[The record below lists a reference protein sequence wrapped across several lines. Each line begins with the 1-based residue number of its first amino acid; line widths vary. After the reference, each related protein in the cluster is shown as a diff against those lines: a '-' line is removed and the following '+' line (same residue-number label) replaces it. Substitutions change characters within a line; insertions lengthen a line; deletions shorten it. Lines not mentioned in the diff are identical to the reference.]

1 MIYQTG
7 TIATTAGQTKI
18 KGTGTRWKDNLA
30 GISEG
35 CPISYLINNVVY
47 MNTVLSVNSDTEINL
62 TYPVPIAATAAKY
75 QIATF
80 VLDSMSDG
88 VRKMLANQQYIQYF
102 LRNMDTWMT
111 QDGIVEVK
119 TPTGESVR
127 LESLVELK
135 KQIDGKLNKT
145 GGTITKNSDALNL
158 RNTSENQALFLG
170 FQKMDGKRR
179 GYIGA
184 PNDKDR
190 LAFVNDI
197 AGTAL
202 VLTEDG
208 KLTWQGRD
216 LAALNRVTGEAR
228 AAASWFA
235 GQSGAGATFIK
246 LCTIGAGDGA
256 SSSQRYQIF
265 VTNTSSSG
273 YSSSGTGSEMEQHFG
288 VVNVTIGNGTKPE
301 KNVLGSYFCTGH
313 FDINSQTVAPILIK
327 QLNAY
332 KAEIW
337 MRAGSYTNY
346 TCLANTQGDIEISQH
361 VTDATLV
368 PVSNGVQS
376 SYYIPNIKVFSMAGD
391 FGIGL
396 SPSEATNTSF
406 LDNVN
411 RTDLR
416 SGRYRI
422 GPPTTGTFP
431 PETGAYGAVLYHDVY
446 GIQSTSGRPFV
457 TQLLLHYADRG
468 ASSYR
473 RAFDPVTNSWTEWRQ
488 LARYGDFG
496 WGGRGEGVAYNWT
509 TASVTEHFRANAST
523 IWRTEATNDWTFRY
537 CPNLMFKTGDTFA
550 NIGVDIYTGIV
561 KTSAGITANTTT
573 YKTNLLWGTS
583 NTTVDSQGNIKK
595 ASPVIKV
602 FTDHIEL
609 NDESEGVE
617 LEKLGTGR
625 YKLKGILGMNSDASW
640 GGIHGGLVVPNG
652 INNLPLVWADFDVL
666 PDGDII
672 IETRY
677 RKHTLHPRLEAQRL
691 MTYPEFLDENDV
703 EREDYD
709 YCDIPNGHWIDVR
722 VNMPSDSIYNQKL
735 AEAERLAKIE
745 AERVAKEEAEKAA
758 REEAERLEEES
769 KQE

>member
-1 MIYQTG
+1 
-7 TIATTAGQTKI
+7 
-18 KGTGTRWKDNLA
+18 
-30 GISEG
+30 
-35 CPISYLINNVVY
+35 
-47 MNTVLSVNSDTEINL
+47 
-62 TYPVPIAATAAKY
+62 
-75 QIATF
+75 
-80 VLDSMSDG
+80 
-88 VRKMLANQQYIQYF
+88 
-102 LRNMDTWMT
+102 
-111 QDGIVEVK
+111 
-119 TPTGESVR
+119 
-127 LESLVELK
+127 
-135 KQIDGKLNKT
+135 
-145 GGTITKNSDALNL
+145 
-158 RNTSENQALFLG
+158 
-170 FQKMDGKRR
+170 MDGKRR

-235 GQSGAGATFIK
+235 GQSGNGATFIK
-246 LCTIGAGDGA
+246 LCTIGTGESA
-256 SSSQRYQIF
+256 SQSQRYQIF
-265 VTNTSSSG
+265 VTNTSASG
-273 YSSSGTGSEMEQHFG
+273 YSSSGTNSESEQHFG
-288 VVNVTIGNGTKPE
+288 IVNLTIGNGQKPE
-301 KNVLGSYFCTGH
+301 KNIMGSYFCTGH
-313 FDINSQTVAPILIK
+313 FDISSATIAPILIK
-327 QLNAY
+327 QINTF

-337 MRAGSYTNY
+337 MRASSYSNY

-368 PVSNGVQS
+368 PVSNGAQS
-376 SYYIPNIKVFSMAGD
+376 SYYISNVKLFSMVGD
-391 FGIGL
+391 GGIGGNAIQIPDGQGL
-396 SPSEATNTSF
+396 FSFFGSNPSGFYRSGSGVSQKPSDYGWADFIWVKHSNGHGRLICLTN
-406 LDNVN
+406 DN
-411 RTDLR
+411 RTFEVR
-416 SGRYRI
+416 QSG
-422 GPPTTGTFP
+422 GSFDVWK
-431 PETGAYGAVLYHDVY
+431 ETMRV
-446 GIQSTSGRPFV
+446 
-457 TQLLLHYADRG
+457 
-468 ASSYR
+468 
-473 RAFDPVTNSWTEWRQ
+473 
-488 LARYGDFG
+488 GDFG

-523 IWRTEATNDWTFRY
+523 IWRTEAANDWTFRY

-573 YKTNLLWGTS
+573 YKTNLLYGTA
-583 NTTVDSQGNIKK
+583 NTTKDANGNLKA

-602 FTDHIEL
+602 YSDHIEL

-625 YKLKGILGMNSDASW
+625 YKLKGTLGMNSDASW

-691 MTYPEFLDENDV
+691 MTYPEFLDENNV

-745 AERVAKEEAEKAA
+745 AERIAEEEAEKAA

-769 KQE
+769 KQEQASKLEE

>member
-62 TYPVPIAATAAKY
+62 TYPVPVAASAAKY

-102 LRNMDTWMT
+102 LRNMDTWLT
-111 QDGIVEVK
+111 QDGIVEIK
-119 TPTGESVR
+119 TPTGETVK
-127 LESLVELK
+127 LESIIALRKL
-135 KQIDGKLNKT
+135 IDGKL
-145 GGTITKNSDALNL
+145 S
-158 RNTSENQALFLG
+158 
-170 FQKMDGKRR
+170 
-179 GYIGA
+179 
-184 PNDKDR
+184 
-190 LAFVNDI
+190 
-197 AGTAL
+197 
-202 VLTEDG
+202 
-208 KLTWQGRD
+208 
-216 LAALNRVTGEAR
+216 
-228 AAASWFA
+228 
-235 GQSGAGATFIK
+235 
-246 LCTIGAGDGA
+246 IGAGGWMKDTGYGLPA
-256 SSSQRYQIF
+256 SIAKLSDYRLNSIGYAYAAYQSDTFNKGNHHFLNIF
-265 VTNTSSSG
+265 G
-273 YSSSGTGSEMEQHFG
+273 YSNNQHG
-288 VVNVTIGNGTKPE
+288 VQVAVT
-301 KNVLGSYFCTGH
+301 
-313 FDINSQTVAPILIK
+313 
-327 QLNAY
+327 
-332 KAEIW
+332 
-337 MRAGSYTNY
+337 
-346 TCLANTQGDIEISQH
+346 
-361 VTDATLV
+361 TDAKMALRGIIPNSVGEWV
-368 PVSNGVQS
+368 PVLM
-376 SYYIPNIKVFSMAGD
+376 KGD
-391 FGIGL
+391 WGIGL
-396 SPSEATNTSF
+396 TPEAATNEAF
-406 LDNVN
+406 LSNID
-411 RTDLR
+411 RTDLT
-416 SGRYRI
+416 SGRYRV
-422 GPPTTGTFP
+422 GPPTLGTFP
-431 PETGAYGAVLYHDVY
+431 PNSDKYGGVLYHDVY
-446 GIQSTSGRPFV
+446 GIHSASGRPFC
-457 TQLLLHYADRG
+457 TQLLLRYSDKDDNTH
-468 ASSYR
+468 R
-473 RAFDPVTNSWTEWRQ
+473 RSFDPITNKWTEWSQ
-488 LARYGDFG
+488 LTRHGDFG
-496 WGGRGEGVAYNWT
+496 WGGRGERVAYNWT

-523 IWRTEATNDWTFRY
+523 IWRTEANNDWTFRY

-573 YKTNLLWGTS
+573 YKTNLLYGTA
-583 NTTVDSQGNIKK
+583 NTTKDANGNLKA

-602 FTDHIEL
+602 YSDHIEL

-625 YKLKGILGMNSDASW
+625 YKLKGTLGMNSDASW

-691 MTYPEFLDENDV
+691 MTYPEFLDENNV

-722 VNMPSDSIYNQKL
+722 VNMPSDSIYNLKL
-735 AEAERLAKIE
+735 AEAEQLAKIE

-769 KQE
+769 KQEQASKLEE

>member
-102 LRNMDTWMT
+102 LRNMDAWMT

-119 TPTGESVR
+119 TPTGETVR

-135 KQIDGKLNKT
+135 KQIDNKLDKT

-216 LAALNRVTGEAR
+216 LAALNRVTGEAS
-228 AAASWFA
+228 AAANWFA
-235 GQSGAGATFIK
+235 GQSGNGATFIK
-246 LCTIGAGDGA
+246 LCTIGTGESA
-256 SSSQRYQIF
+256 SQSQRYQIF
-265 VTNTSSSG
+265 VTNTSASG
-273 YSSSGTGSEMEQHFG
+273 YSSSGTNSESEQHFG
-288 VVNVTIGNGTKPE
+288 IVNLTIGNGQKPE
-301 KNVLGSYFCTGH
+301 KNIMGSYFCTGH
-313 FDINSQTVAPILIK
+313 FDISSATIAPILIK
-327 QLNAY
+327 QINTF

-337 MRAGSYTNY
+337 MRASSYSNY

-368 PVSNGVQS
+368 PVSNGAQS
-376 SYYIPNIKVFSMAGD
+376 SYYISNVKLFSMVGD
-391 FGIGL
+391 GGIGGNAIQIPDGQGL
-396 SPSEATNTSF
+396 FSFFGSNPSGFYRSGSGVSQKPSDYGWADFIWVKHSNGHGRLICLTN
-406 LDNVN
+406 DN
-411 RTDLR
+411 RTFEVR
-416 SGRYRI
+416 QSG
-422 GPPTTGTFP
+422 GSFDVWK
-431 PETGAYGAVLYHDVY
+431 ETMRV
-446 GIQSTSGRPFV
+446 
-457 TQLLLHYADRG
+457 
-468 ASSYR
+468 
-473 RAFDPVTNSWTEWRQ
+473 
-488 LARYGDFG
+488 GDFG
-496 WGGRGEGVAYNWT
+496 WGG
-509 TASVTEHFRANAST
+509 
-523 IWRTEATNDWTFRY
+523 
-537 CPNLMFKTGDTFA
+537 
-550 NIGVDIYTGIV
+550 
-561 KTSAGITANTTT
+561 
-573 YKTNLLWGTS
+573 
-583 NTTVDSQGNIKK
+583 
-595 ASPVIKV
+595 
-602 FTDHIEL
+602 
-609 NDESEGVE
+609 
-617 LEKLGTGR
+617 
-625 YKLKGILGMNSDASW
+625 
-640 GGIHGGLVVPNG
+640 
-652 INNLPLVWADFDVL
+652 
-666 PDGDII
+666 
-672 IETRY
+672 
-677 RKHTLHPRLEAQRL
+677 
-691 MTYPEFLDENDV
+691 
-703 EREDYD
+703 
-709 YCDIPNGHWIDVR
+709 
-722 VNMPSDSIYNQKL
+722 
-735 AEAERLAKIE
+735 
-745 AERVAKEEAEKAA
+745 A
-758 REEAERLEEES
+758 R
-769 KQE
+769 